1 MIKELVKKNRS
12 YRRFYQE
19 KKLTRQ
25 QLMEL
30 VETARLTP
38 SAANRQPFKY
48 RIVCDE
54 EENEKV
60 FRLLGFAGYLK
71 DWDGPSE
78 GEKPTG
84 YIVIMMKLMRELSD
98 RQCFWQLQKP
108 DLADAFLAM
117 LKEMS

>member
-71 DWDGPSE
+71 DRCAAYSRCW
-78 GEKPTG
+78 K
-84 YIVIMMKLMRELSD
+84 MMHIAMI
-98 RQCFWQLQKP
+98 FWCSLQQSAQL
-108 DLADAFLAM
+108 
-117 LKEMS
+117 

>member
-19 KKLTRQ
+19 KKLTKQ

-48 RIVCDE
+48 RIVCE
-54 EENEKV
+54 SFQTIRICRIFKG
-60 FRLLGFAGYLK
+60 LG
-71 DWDGPSE
+71 WS
-78 GEKPTG
+78 
-84 YIVIMMKLMRELSD
+84 I
-98 RQCFWQLQKP
+98 
-108 DLADAFLAM
+108 
-117 LKEMS
+117 

>member
-19 KKLTRQ
+19 KKLTKQ

-48 RIVCDE
+48 RIC
-54 EENEKV
+54 
-60 FRLLGFAGYLK
+60 LLYTS
-71 DWDGPSE
+71 PS
-78 GEKPTG
+78 P
-84 YIVIMMKLMRELSD
+84 RDS
-98 RQCFWQLQKP
+98 
-108 DLADAFLAM
+108 
-117 LKEMS
+117 